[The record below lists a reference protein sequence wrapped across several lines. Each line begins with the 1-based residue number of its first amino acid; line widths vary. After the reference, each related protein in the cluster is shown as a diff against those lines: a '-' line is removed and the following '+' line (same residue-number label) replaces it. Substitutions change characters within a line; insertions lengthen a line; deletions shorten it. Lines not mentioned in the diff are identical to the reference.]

1 MSLSDAMSD
10 AFSDKNLMLIVWD
23 LHFFV
28 VSFFSNVR
36 IFAFRILGILDGLEF
51 TPSFFYCR
59 CFFQISDFGFPGFP
73 DFGCLSVRIRTAFL
87 ILRMYSVAFAGVPA
101 RAGACGMA
109 KLVVLIEW

>member
-51 TPSFFYCR
+51 TLSFFYCR
-59 CFFQISDFGFPGFP
+59 CFFRFQILGSLVFQISD
-73 DFGCLSVRIRTAFL
+73 V
-87 ILRMYSVAFAGVPA
+87 
-101 RAGACGMA
+101 
-109 KLVVLIEW
+109 